1 MRVCIILLHYYLL
14 HTFTIFHFHSFHS
27 QELFREMRSRDS
39 SWVAES
45 DAAASEATKGALSG
59 AAKVLSHSH
68 QLPFSSQLQYTVP
81 GMGPRGLPSRL
92 FGADH

>member
-1 MRVCIILLHYYLL
+1 
-14 HTFTIFHFHSFHS
+14 
-27 QELFREMRSRDS
+27 MRSRDS

-59 AAKVLSHSH
+59 AAKVLSQSRQFHLS
-68 QLPFSSQLQYTVP
+68 LQVQCIVP
-81 GMGPRGLPSRL
+81 GMGPPGLPSRL